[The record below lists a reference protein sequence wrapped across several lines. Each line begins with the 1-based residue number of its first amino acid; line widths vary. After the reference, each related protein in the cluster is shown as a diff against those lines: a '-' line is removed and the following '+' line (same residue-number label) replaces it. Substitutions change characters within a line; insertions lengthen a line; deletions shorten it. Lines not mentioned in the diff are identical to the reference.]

1 VVSSG
6 NPKVEAPHTTR
17 STSAPGPPAKLDA
30 PVVVELEFQE
40 NSWFTLTAD
49 GAPVVNGEILSR
61 GASRRY
67 TANQSM
73 NLRIGNAAAVTL
85 RVNGQQVSSLG
96 RNGQVRMLNI
106 TPNTSAA
113 SLAE

>member
-1 VVSSG
+1 
-6 NPKVEAPHTTR
+6 VEM
-17 STSAPGPPAKLDA
+17 
-30 PVVVELEFQE
+30 EFQE
-40 NSWFTLTAD
+40 NSWFKLTAD
-49 GAPVVNGEILSR
+49 GASVVNGEILSR

-67 TANQSM
+67 TANESI
-73 NLRIGNAAAVTL
+73 NLSIGNAAGVTL